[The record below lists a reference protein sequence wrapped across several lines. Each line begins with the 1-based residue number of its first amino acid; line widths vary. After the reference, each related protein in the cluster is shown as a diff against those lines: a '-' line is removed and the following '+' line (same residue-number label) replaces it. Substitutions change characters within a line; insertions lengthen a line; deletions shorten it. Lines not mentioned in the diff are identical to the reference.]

1 MLERTNVIGVLKS
14 LPKSDRIEMAKAW
27 DKGEIIPET
36 RADAPWCAIY
46 SYDFRLLYGCTAKI
60 K

>member
-14 LPKSDRIEMAKAW
+14 LPKSDQIEMARAW

-46 SYDFRLLYGCTAKI
+46 AYDFKLLHGEKWTI
-60 K
+60 